1 VRHAITFLATG
12 AYVGYLPVAPGT
24 FGSLL
29 GVPLLCLLARA
40 RLSVPAMVAL
50 LAVVS
55 LAAMAICDRAGL
67 AFADPD
73 SGKIVLDEI
82 CGMLVAGA
90 GVVQPVPT
98 ATSLLVVFALF
109 RLFDVWKPFPARH
122 IDRRVRNGIGV
133 VGDDLVAGLYANLVA
148 RVLT

>member
-1 VRHAITFLATG
+1 MRHAITFLATG

-24 FGSLL
+24 FGSIVAL
-29 GVPLLCLLARA
+29 PLLCVLARA
-40 RLSVPAMVAL
+40 RLTPAALVAVLVAVSASAMV
-50 LAVVS
+50 V
-55 LAAMAICDRAGL
+55 CHRAGI
-67 AFADPD
+67 AFAESD

-90 GVVQPVPT
+90 WIVPS

-109 RLFDVWKPFPARH
+109 RLFDVWKPFPAGYV
-122 IDRRVRNGIGV
+122 DRRMRNGIGV
-133 VGDDLVAGLYANLVA
+133 VGDDLVAGIYANLVA

>member
-1 VRHAITFLATG
+1 MRHAITFLATG

-40 RLSVPAMVAL
+40 RLSVPATIAL

-55 LAAMAICDRAGL
+55 LASMAVCDRAGV

-90 GVVQPVPT
+90 WIVPT
-98 ATSLLVVFALF
+98 TLSLALVFVAF
-109 RLFDVWKPFPARH
+109 RVFDVVKPFPARWL
-122 IDRRVRNGIGV
+122 DRHVRNGLGV
-133 VGDDLVAGLYANLVA
+133 VGDDLVAGLYANLLV

>member
-40 RLSVPAMVAL
+40 RLSVPAMIAL
-50 LAVVS
+50 LAAVS
-55 LAAMAICDRAGL
+55 LASMAVCDRAGL

-73 SGKIVLDEI
+73 SGKIVLDEV

-90 GVVQPVPT
+90 GIITPVPT

-109 RLFDVWKPFPARH
+109 RLFDVWKPFPARYL
-122 IDRRVRNGIGV
+122 DRRVRNGIGV
-133 VGDDLVAGLYANLVA
+133 VGDDLVAGIYANLVA

>member
-1 VRHAITFLATG
+1 MRHAITFLATG

-29 GVPLLCLLARA
+29 ALPLLRLLPSL
-40 RLSVPAMVAL
+40 RLAPTAL
-50 LAVVS
+50 LTGLVVIS
-55 LAAMAICDRAGL
+55 ALAMLVCHRAGL
-67 AFADPD
+67 AFSDAD

-90 GVVQPVPT
+90 WIIPT
-98 ATSLLVVFALF
+98 TASLALVFVFF
-109 RLFDVWKPFPARH
+109 RVFDIVKPFPARYF
-122 IDRRVRNGIGV
+122 DRRVRNGVGV
-133 VGDDLVAGLYANLVA
+133 VADDLVAGIYANLLV